1 MAGACGGR
9 SLEWPEPGG
18 GYSLW
23 VVKAWG
29 GRSLWV
35 AGACGGWS
43 LRWLEPGA
51 AGACG
56 WLEPGV
62 AGAWGGGA
70 CDDVPAMAV
79 PRWSSIGAGGCGAVV
94 RPQASAG
101 CEC

>member
-1 MAGACGGR
+1 VAGACGGR

-29 GRSLWV
+29 GRSLGV

-43 LRWLEPGA
+43 LRWLEL
-51 AGACG
+51 G
-56 WLEPGV
+56 WLEPAV
-62 AGAWGGGA
+62 A
-70 CDDVPAMAV
+70 VPAMTCLQW
-79 PRWSSIGAGGCGAVV
+79 PSIGAGGCGAVV